1 VSRARPAPSFLIA
14 AAAGAL
20 VIVTSVLDFAAD
32 DGHVRIFDAEA
43 QWSWSHMLATGAFA
57 GGAIVSL
64 RQSRREQDPAR
75 RRLWL
80 VASVLFCLLLV
91 DNVTRLHT
99 HTKLWPLLYAP
110 ILIGLSGAIWRLSR
124 ATREAGVVAAGL
136 VALFVSVTFHIVGP
150 WVVHALGRGKGSWAY
165 EIKASLKESTEL
177 AGWMLVVPGLWRL
190 HRGRQ
195 AAARERSW
203 VS

>member
-14 AAAGAL
+14 AAAGVL

-32 DGHVRIFDAEA
+32 GDLRIFDAES
-43 QWSWSHMLATGAFA
+43 QWSWSHVLATAAFA
-57 GGAIVSL
+57 GGAVVAL
-64 RQSRREQDPAR
+64 RQSRREEDPTR
-75 RRLWL
+75 RHLWL
-80 VASVLFCLLLV
+80 AASVLFCLLLV

-110 ILIGLSGAIWRLSR
+110 ILIGLSTAIWRLSR
-124 ATREAGVVAAGL
+124 ETREAGVVAAGL

-195 AAARERSW
+195 AAARKRSW